1 MAADNKKAPASR
13 PSFFNPK
20 STATRFLTGLC
31 NLIIVNLLFI
41 ITCIPIFTIV
51 ASFTALYRITIAILA
66 GDNPSIFKDYFRA
79 FRDNFIKATLLELFY
94 AAVSAFFIF
103 EVVMVN
109 TMMSPD
115 LSWVQYI
122 PYFFLILILS
132 HTLYSFPLLAWF
144 EESFGQILKNA
155 LLLSITNLPVTIM
168 YVVIT
173 AGLAY
178 AVWQFPSLTVSLLI
192 FLGIALLALF
202 YSIFLKRIFEKLG
215 AEISFKDKEG
225 DGRER

>member
-1 MAADNKKAPASR
+1 M
-13 PSFFNPK
+13 
-20 STATRFLTGLC
+20 
-31 NLIIVNLLFI
+31 
-41 ITCIPIFTIV
+41 
-51 ASFTALYRITIAILA
+51 YRITIAILA
-66 GDNPSIFKDYFRA
+66 GDNPSIFKDYFKA
-79 FRDNFIKATLLELFY
+79 FRDNFLKATLLELFY

-122 PYFFLILILS
+122 PYFFLILILA

-178 AVWQFPSLTVSLLI
+178 AFWQFPSLTASLLI
-192 FLGIALLALF
+192 FLGISLIALF

>member
-1 MAADNKKAPASR
+1 MADTKKASGT

-41 ITCIPIFTIV
+41 ITCIPIFTIG
-51 ASFTALYRITIAILA
+51 ASLTALYRITIAILA
-66 GDNPSIFKDYFRA
+66 GDNPAIFRDYFRA
-79 FRDNFIKATLLELFY
+79 FKENFLKATLLELFY

-122 PYFFLILILS
+122 PYFFLLLILA

-155 LLLSITNLPVTIM
+155 LFLSITNLPVTIM
-168 YVVIT
+168 YILFT

-178 AVWQFPSLTVSLLI
+178 AFWQFPSLTASLMI
-192 FLGIALLALF
+192 FLGISLLALF
-202 YSIFLKRIFEKLG
+202 YSLFLKRIFEKLG

-225 DGRER
+225 DGRRE

>member
-1 MAADNKKAPASR
+1 MAADKNKAPASK

-41 ITCIPIFTIV
+41 LTCIPIFTIG
-51 ASFTALYRITIAILA
+51 ASLTSLYRITIAILA
-66 GDNPSIFKDYFRA
+66 GDNPSIFKDYFKA
-79 FRDNFIKATLLELFY
+79 FRDNFLKATLLELFY

-122 PYFFLILILS
+122 PYFFLILILA

-178 AVWQFPSLTVSLLI
+178 AFWQFPSLTASLLI
-192 FLGIALLALF
+192 FLGISLIALF
-202 YSIFLKRIFEKLG
+202 YSLFLKRIFEKLG

>member
-1 MAADNKKAPASR
+1 MADSKKAPASH

-41 ITCIPIFTIV
+41 LTSIPVFTIG
-51 ASFTALYRITIAILA
+51 ASLTALYRITIAILA
-66 GDNPSIFKDYFRA
+66 GDNPAIFRDYFKAFKD
-79 FRDNFIKATLLELFY
+79 NFLKATLLELLY
-94 AAVSAFFIF
+94 AIVSAFFIF

-122 PYFFLILILS
+122 PYFFLLLILA

-168 YVVIT
+168 YVIFT

-178 AVWQFPSLTVSLLI
+178 AFWQFPSLTASLMI
-192 FLGIALLALF
+192 FLGISLLALF
-202 YSIFLKRIFEKLG
+202 YSLFLKRIFEKLG

-225 DGRER
+225 DDSRR

>member
-41 ITCIPIFTIV
+41 ITCIPIFTIG
-51 ASFTALYRITIAILA
+51 ASFTSLYRITIAILA

-178 AVWQFPSLTVSLLI
+178 AVWQFPSLTASLLI

>member
-41 ITCIPIFTIV
+41 LTCIPIFTIG
-51 ASFTALYRITIAILA
+51 ASLTSLYRITIAILA
-66 GDNPSIFKDYFRA
+66 GDNPSIFKDYFKA
-79 FRDNFIKATLLELFY
+79 FRDNFLKATLLELFY

-122 PYFFLILILS
+122 PYFFLILILA

-178 AVWQFPSLTVSLLI
+178 AFWQFPSLTASLLI
-192 FLGIALLALF
+192 FLGISLIALF

>member
-1 MAADNKKAPASR
+1 MADTKKASGT

-41 ITCIPIFTIV
+41 ITCIPIFTIG
-51 ASFTALYRITIAILA
+51 ASLTALYRITIAILA
-66 GDNPSIFKDYFRA
+66 GDNPAIFRDYFRA
-79 FRDNFIKATLLELFY
+79 FKENFLKATLLELFY

-122 PYFFLILILS
+122 PYFFLLLILA

-155 LLLSITNLPVTIM
+155 LFLSITNLPVTIM
-168 YVVIT
+168 YILFT

-178 AVWQFPSLTVSLLI
+178 AFWQFPSLTGSLMI
-192 FLGIALLALF
+192 FLGISLLALF
-202 YSIFLKRIFEKLG
+202 YSLFLKRIFEKLG

-225 DGRER
+225 DGRRE

>member
-41 ITCIPIFTIV
+41 ITCIPIFTIG
-51 ASFTALYRITIAILA
+51 ASFTSLYRITIAILA

-79 FRDNFIKATLLELFY
+79 FRDNFIKATLLGLFY

-122 PYFFLILILS
+122 PYFFLILILA

-178 AVWQFPSLTVSLLI
+178 AFWQFPSLTASLLI
-192 FLGIALLALF
+192 FLGISLIALF
-202 YSIFLKRIFEKLG
+202 YSLFLKRIFEKLG

>member
-1 MAADNKKAPASR
+1 MADSKKAPASH

-41 ITCIPIFTIV
+41 LTSIPVFTIG
-51 ASFTALYRITIAILA
+51 ASLTALYRITIAILA
-66 GDNPSIFKDYFRA
+66 GDNPAIFRDYFKAFKD
-79 FRDNFIKATLLELFY
+79 NFLKATLLELLY
-94 AAVSAFFIF
+94 AIVSAFFIF

-115 LSWVQYI
+115 LSWVQYV
-122 PYFFLILILS
+122 PYFFLLLILA

-168 YVVIT
+168 YVIFS

-178 AVWQFPSLTVSLLI
+178 AFWQFPSLTASLMI
-192 FLGIALLALF
+192 FLGISLLAMF
-202 YSIFLKRIFEKLG
+202 YSLFLKRIFEKLG

-225 DGRER
+225 DDSRR

>member
-1 MAADNKKAPASR
+1 MAANNNNAPASK

-41 ITCIPIFTIV
+41 LTCIPIFTIG
-51 ASFTALYRITIAILA
+51 ASLTSLYRITIAILA
-66 GDNPSIFKDYFRA
+66 GDNPSIFKDYFKA
-79 FRDNFIKATLLELFY
+79 FRDNFLKATLLELFY

-122 PYFFLILILS
+122 PYFFLILILA

-178 AVWQFPSLTVSLLI
+178 AFWQFPSLTASLLI
-192 FLGIALLALF
+192 FLGISLIALF

>member
-1 MAADNKKAPASR
+1 MADKKNAPAAR

-20 STATRFLTGLC
+20 SAATRFLTGLC

-41 ITCIPIFTIV
+41 VTSIPVFTLG
-51 ASFTALYRITIAILA
+51 ASLTALYRITIAILA
-66 GDNPSIFKDYFRA
+66 GDNPAIFKDYFRA
-79 FRDNFIKATLLELFY
+79 FRDNFLKATLLELLY
-94 AAVSAFFIF
+94 ALVSAFFIA

-109 TMMSPD
+109 TMLPPD

-122 PYFFLILILS
+122 PYFFLGVILA

-144 EESFGQILKNA
+144 EESFGQILKNG
-155 LLLSITNLPVTIM
+155 LLLSLTNMPVTIM
-168 YVVIT
+168 YIVIT
-173 AGLAY
+173 GGLAY
-178 AVWQFPSLTVSLLI
+178 ALWQFPSLTMSLLI
-192 FLGIALLALF
+192 FLGISIIAMF

-225 DGRER
+225 DDSRR

>member
-1 MAADNKKAPASR
+1 MAVDTKKAPASR

-20 STATRFLTGLC
+20 STATRILTGLC

-41 ITCIPIFTIV
+41 ITCIPIFTIG
-51 ASFTALYRITIAILA
+51 ASLTALYRITIAILA

-79 FRDNFIKATLLELFY
+79 FRDNFLKATLLELFY

-144 EESFGQILKNA
+144 EETFGQILKNA

-178 AVWQFPSLTVSLLI
+178 AFWQFPSLTASLLI

-202 YSIFLKRIFEKLG
+202 YSLFLKRIFEKLG
-215 AEISFKDKEG
+215 ADISFKDKEG

>member
-1 MAADNKKAPASR
+1 MAADNNKAPASK
-13 PSFFNPK
+13 PSFFN
-20 STATRFLTGLC
+20 
-31 NLIIVNLLFI
+31 LFI
-41 ITCIPIFTIV
+41 LTCIPIFTIG
-51 ASFTALYRITIAILA
+51 ASLTSLYRITIAILA
-66 GDNPSIFKDYFRA
+66 GDNPSIFKDYFKA
-79 FRDNFIKATLLELFY
+79 FRDNFLKATLLELFY

-122 PYFFLILILS
+122 PYFFLILILA

-178 AVWQFPSLTVSLLI
+178 AFWQFPSLTASLLI
-192 FLGIALLALF
+192 FLGISLIALF

>member
-1 MAADNKKAPASR
+1 MADTKKASGT

-41 ITCIPIFTIV
+41 ITCIPIFTIG
-51 ASFTALYRITIAILA
+51 ASLTALYRITIAILA
-66 GDNPSIFKDYFRA
+66 GDNPAIFRDYFRA
-79 FRDNFIKATLLELFY
+79 FKENFLKATLLELFY

-122 PYFFLILILS
+122 PYFFLLLILA

-155 LLLSITNLPVTIM
+155 LFLSITNLPVTIM
-168 YVVIT
+168 YVLFT

-178 AVWQFPSLTVSLLI
+178 AFWQFPSLTASLMI
-192 FLGIALLALF
+192 FLGISLLALF
-202 YSIFLKRIFEKLG
+202 YSLFLKRIFEKLG

-225 DGRER
+225 DGRRE

>member
-1 MAADNKKAPASR
+1 MADTKKASGT

-41 ITCIPIFTIV
+41 ITCIPIFTIG
-51 ASFTALYRITIAILA
+51 ASLTALYRITIAILA
-66 GDNPSIFKDYFRA
+66 GDNPAIFRDYFRA
-79 FRDNFIKATLLELFY
+79 FKENFLKATLLELFY

-122 PYFFLILILS
+122 PYFFLLLILA

-155 LLLSITNLPVTIM
+155 LFLSITNLPVTIM
-168 YVVIT
+168 YVLFT

-178 AVWQFPSLTVSLLI
+178 AFWQFPSLTGSLMI
-192 FLGIALLALF
+192 FLGISLLALF
-202 YSIFLKRIFEKLG
+202 YSLFLKRIFEKLG

-225 DGRER
+225 DGRRE

>member
-1 MAADNKKAPASR
+1 
-13 PSFFNPK
+13 
-20 STATRFLTGLC
+20 
-31 NLIIVNLLFI
+31 
-41 ITCIPIFTIV
+41 
-51 ASFTALYRITIAILA
+51 
-66 GDNPSIFKDYFRA
+66 
-79 FRDNFIKATLLELFY
+79 
-94 AAVSAFFIF
+94 
-103 EVVMVN
+103 
-109 TMMSPD
+109 MSPD

-178 AVWQFPSLTVSLLI
+178 AVWQFPSLTASLLI

-202 YSIFLKRIFEKLG
+202 YSIFLKSIFEKLG